1 MLHFSLPVIDTNQK
15 FQYAFMEPGQFQY
28 FWFLSSSMKFAL
40 SVE

>member
-1 MLHFSLPVIDTNQK
+1 MLHFPPAPDTDQK

-28 FWFLSSSMKFAL
+28 FWFLSSWMKFAL